1 MDYINQ
7 FLVFISGT
15 DYVQTG
21 VAQLVEHRSPK
32 PGVGSSSLS
41 SRANTLKMNKIIAN
55 LKETYDELVHK
66 VSWPTRS
73 ELTSSAVAVL
83 YASLLIAVV
92 VFAMDFCFQQV
103 MEFIYPR

>member
-1 MDYINQ
+1 M
-7 FLVFISGT
+7 SGT

-41 SRANTLKMNKIIAN
+41 SRANISKMKKIVTYF
-55 LKETYDELVHK
+55 KECYDELVHK
-66 VSWPTRS
+66 VSWPTYS
-73 ELTSSAVAVL
+73 ELTNSAVVVL

-92 VFAMDFCFQQV
+92 VFLMDVCFKNV
-103 MEFIYPR
+103 MEFVYPA